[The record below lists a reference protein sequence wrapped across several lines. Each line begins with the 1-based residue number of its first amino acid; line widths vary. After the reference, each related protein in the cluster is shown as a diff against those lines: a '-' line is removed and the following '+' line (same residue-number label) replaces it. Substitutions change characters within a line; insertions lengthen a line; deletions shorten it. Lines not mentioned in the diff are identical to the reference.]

1 VPVGLELPPPR
12 LDRGEPMKSAAE
24 ATFALLAVVALTL
37 AFVTMTVAC
46 LNILS
51 L

>member
-1 VPVGLELPPPR
+1 
-12 LDRGEPMKSAAE
+12 MKSAAE
-24 ATFALLAVVALTL
+24 AIFTLLAVVALRL

>member
-1 VPVGLELPPPR
+1 
-12 LDRGEPMKSAAE
+12 MKSAAE
-24 ATFALLAVVALTL
+24 ATFALLTVVALAL